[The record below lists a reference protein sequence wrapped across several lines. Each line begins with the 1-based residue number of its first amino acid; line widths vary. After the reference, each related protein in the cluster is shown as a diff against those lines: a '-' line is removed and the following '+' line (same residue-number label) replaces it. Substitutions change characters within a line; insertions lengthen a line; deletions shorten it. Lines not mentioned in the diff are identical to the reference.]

1 MALTYSAG
9 SLVTARGR
17 EWVVLPESAPDM
29 LVLRPLGGSDDDIA
43 AVFPAFEDVK
53 GAEFAAPEP
62 SDLGDQRAAGLLR
75 TALRIGFRSGA
86 GPFRSLAG
94 IAVEP
99 RAYQLVPLLM
109 ALRQQTVR
117 LLISDD
123 VGIGKTVE
131 AGLIASELLAQGEA
145 TGLAVL
151 CSPALAEQ
159 WQGELRSKFG
169 IDAELVLSSTVSRL
183 ERGLDLGQSLFD
195 KYPHVIVSTDF
206 IKSTRHR
213 DDFVRHCPDLVIV
226 DEAHTCVAADDTSN
240 SSQNQLRF
248 ELLRRVSE
256 DMSRHLL
263 LVTATPHSGKE
274 SAFRNLLGLVKPEL
288 ATVNLD
294 SESGRKL
301 LAQHFVARKRADVRQ
316 YLTKGDGLSDDSLA
330 EKTAFPS
337 DRWFKDETYK
347 LSPAYRALLDDAI
360 AYASERVEEAGSQG
374 KREARIAWWSAIA
387 LLRSLVSSPRA
398 ASQTLTTRSAAA
410 IAASADEADKLGAP
424 LNSDSAES
432 DAMEGQDVAPGA
444 ETSDHAGARLKELS
458 VRAAELEGVQGDLKL
473 KALIRHLKVLLA
485 EGYNPIVF
493 CRYIPTAEYVAEE
506 LSDREI
512 DGKKKRGPLGA
523 KTVVKAVTGT
533 LSPQQRIQRIEE
545 LAEEAGEDGAARRV
559 LIATD
564 CLSEGVNLQHHFDAV
579 VHYDLAW
586 NPTRHDQRE
595 GRVDR
600 YGQKRD
606 EVRVITLYGDDNGI
620 DGKVLEVLIK
630 KHRQI
635 KKDLGISVSVPD
647 ETSAGVTDAI
657 VEWLLMRGH
666 RGEQEGLFAA
676 DEVMDTKAAELEK
689 DWNSAADRE
698 RASRSR
704 FAQRSIHPGEVAR
717 EVGAVREALGS
728 AGEIR
733 TFVRESLSALGGVL
747 RPAGDEFT
755 VEVGGTPAGLRDAL
769 APVVG
774 GDIVEKD
781 RPIHF
786 RTDSAVARGEA
797 ALVRTD
803 PVVGA
808 LAAHILNAALDT
820 QADGVRPARRCGVIT
835 TDAVTTRTTLL
846 LVRYRFHLTLPSRSG
861 EKQLVAEDA
870 RLLAFRGSPKNAEW
884 LTQEEATALLDAT
897 ATENTDPHFGERT
910 MTRILGQL
918 SETTGYLESY
928 GDELAVGLDASHRRV
943 RTASGEIVRGL
954 SVTAQKPADI
964 LGAYVYLP
972 ATPSASAGE
981 ATA

>member
-131 AGLIASELLAQGEA
+131 AGLIASELLAHGEA

-159 WQGELRSKFG
+159 WQGELRTKFG

-288 ATVNLD
+288 ARVDLD

-444 ETSDHAGARLKELS
+444 ETSDHAGARLKELA
-458 VRAAELEGVQGDLKL
+458 VRAVELEGVQGDLKL
-473 KALIRHLKVLLA
+473 KALIKHLKVLLA
-485 EGYNPIVF
+485 DGYNPIVF

-676 DEVMDTKAAELEK
+676 DEVMDTKAAALEK

-698 RASRSR
+698 KASRSR
-704 FAQRSIHPGEVAR
+704 FAQRSIHPEEVAR
-717 EVGAVREALGS
+717 EVGAVREALGG

-733 TFVRESLSALGGVL
+733 AFVRESLGALGGVL
-747 RPAGDEFT
+747 RPAGDDFT

-781 RPIHF
+781 RPIRF
-786 RTDSAVARGEA
+786 RTDPAVARGEA

-808 LAAHILNAALDT
+808 LAAHVLNAALDSRT
-820 QADGVRPARRCGVIT
+820 DGVRPARRCGVIT

-897 ATENTDPHFGERT
+897 ATENTDPYFGERT

-928 GDELAVGLDASHRRV
+928 GDELAAGLDASHRRV